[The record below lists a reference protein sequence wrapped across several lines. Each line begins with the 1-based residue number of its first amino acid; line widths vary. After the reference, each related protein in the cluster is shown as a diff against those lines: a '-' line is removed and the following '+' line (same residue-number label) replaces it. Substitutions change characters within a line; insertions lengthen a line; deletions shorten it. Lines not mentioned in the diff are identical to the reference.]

1 MSSFTIFI
9 VEDDSFYGE
18 YLKHHLSLNPDYTI
32 QRFLTGK
39 EFIENLDQKPDV
51 VTLDYN
57 LPDLNG
63 ALILRKIRQISP
75 DTQVVIVSGQKEI
88 SIALD
93 LMKDGAYDY
102 IVKDLD
108 TRSRLWNVIQ
118 RIREN
123 QSLKNQV
130 EKLQEEVI
138 KKYDFEKT
146 IIGNSQAIRNLYTLI
161 ERAIKTNINVSITGE
176 TGTGKEVVAKAI
188 HYNSVR
194 RKKPF
199 VAVNV
204 AAIPRDLLES
214 ELFGYEKGAFTGA
227 ITRRIG
233 KFEEASEGTLFLD
246 EIGDM
251 ELPMQVR
258 VLRVIQE
265 RELVRIGGKETIPLD
280 IRLIVATHR
289 DLKDEVAKGNFRQ
302 DLFYRLLGLP
312 IHLPPLRDRGNDVL
326 ILAKHFADMFCSENN
341 APNVGFS
348 SEASAKLLRYTYP
361 GNVRELKAIIDLS
374 VVMSDGKMLTPE
386 DIIFSQTAQPATFL
400 SSEEMTMEE
409 YRRLIIKSYLVKYN
423 GDIAQVADI
432 LDIGRATLYRMRQN
446 NLI

>member
-18 YLKHHLSLNPDYTI
+18 YLKHHLSLNPDYKI

-63 ALILRKIRQISP
+63 AMILKKIRQISP

-146 IIGNSQAIRNLYTLI
+146 IIGNSQSIRNLYTLI
-161 ERAIKTNINVSITGE
+161 ERAIKTNINVSVTGE

-227 ITRRIG
+227 VTRRIG
-233 KFEEASEGTLFLD
+233 KFEEATEGTLFLD

-302 DLFYRLLGLP
+302 DLFFRLLGLP
-312 IHLPPLRDRGNDVL
+312 IHLPPLRERGNDVL

-341 APNVGFS
+341 MPHIGFS
-348 SEASAKLLRYTYP
+348 SEASEKLLRYTYP
-361 GNVRELKAIIDLS
+361 GNVRELKAIVDLS

-386 DIIFSQTAQPATFL
+386 DIIFSQTAQPSNFL
-400 SSEEMTMEE
+400 GSEEMTMEE
-409 YRRLIIKSYLVKYN
+409 YRRIIIKSYLGKYN
-423 GDIAQVADI
+423 GDISQVAEV
-432 LDIGRATLYRMRQN
+432 LDIGKATLYRMKQN